1 VPFWPRPAFYLFFGW
16 FSLIPVGHLV
26 YMDGSFWFVWRIG
39 RFVLLM
45 GIIYSVAAAIYV
57 SQIPERWA
65 PGMFDYSVRHTHP
78 PRPTH
83 SGLVLMVCVLCSAKA
98 M

>member
-1 VPFWPRPAFYLFFGW
+1 
-16 FSLIPVGHLV
+16 
-26 YMDGSFWFVWRIG
+26 MDGSFWFVWRIG

-65 PGMFDYSVRHTHP
+65 PGMFDYSVRHP
-78 PRPTH
+78 PTH
-83 SGLVLMVCVLCSAKA
+83 NGLVLIVCVLSSAKA